1 MVAPVVVLKLA
12 KRINDVIAFAQH
24 VVLSMNANADLP
36 EPTLPLSTL
45 QSDIDALALAQAAV
59 LSRTRGSASARDA
72 CLARV
77 VFDLQRLRA
86 YVQTVSHGLDATEAA
101 RVIASSGFAVKRRG
115 VHPKQAAAA
124 VPGPVSGAVRLTAP
138 FAGKRAAYSWEYAE
152 GEAGWSALP
161 DTMQASTT
169 IDALTPGRGYRF
181 RARAHMSAGIGDWS
195 DPVVFL
201 AS

>member
-1 MVAPVVVLKLA
+1 MVAPVAVLKLA
-12 KRINDVIAFAQH
+12 KRINDVVTFAQH
-24 VVLSMNANADLP
+24 VVLSMNGNPDLP
-36 EPTLPLSTL
+36 EPPLSLSTL
-45 QSDIDALALAQAAV
+45 QSDIDALAHAQAAV
-59 LSRTRGSASARDA
+59 LSRARGSASARDA

-77 VFDLQRLRA
+77 VLDLQRLRA
-86 YVQTVSHGLDATEAA
+86 YVQTVAHGLEATEAA
-101 RVIASSGFAVKRRG
+101 RVIASSGLAMKRTG

-152 GEAGWSALP
+152 GEAEWSALP

-181 RARAHMSAGIGDWS
+181 RARAHTSAGIGDWS
-195 DPVVFL
+195 NPVVFL
-201 AS
+201 AV